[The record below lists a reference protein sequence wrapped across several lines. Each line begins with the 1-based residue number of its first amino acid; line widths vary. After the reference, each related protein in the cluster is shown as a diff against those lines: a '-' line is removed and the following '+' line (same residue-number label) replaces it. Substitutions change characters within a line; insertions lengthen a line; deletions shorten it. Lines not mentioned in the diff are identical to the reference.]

1 MGLHDG
7 LWFLKKQFMLMEMQN
22 LKVSGCRSCPKNGFL
37 IRYHMACVEEIEM
50 GADPKMKH
58 SSKQNS

>member
-1 MGLHDG
+1 
-7 LWFLKKQFMLMEMQN
+7 MLMEMQN